1 MIFKVKV
8 CQNFYGKEL
17 GETDWHMYISFIE
30 RRAVSYAHFSGGHSY
45 PESGIKP
52 NSFTCLLKAYLDS
65 KNMQS
70 EFQILQILQPLVVR
84 VQTYTLKRITM
95 GSGCLLPSFKFYANF
110 RSNERQVWVAFFLRK
125 DDENF
130 RKNIFV
136 TCNKSTWN
144 RMKRLFIFFKP
155 DIKQA

>member
-30 RRAVSYAHFSGGHSY
+30 RRAVSYGYFSGGHSY

-84 VQTYTLKRITM
+84 V
-95 GSGCLLPSFKFYANF
+95 
-110 RSNERQVWVAFFLRK
+110 
-125 DDENF
+125 
-130 RKNIFV
+130 
-136 TCNKSTWN
+136 
-144 RMKRLFIFFKP
+144 
-155 DIKQA
+155 